1 MGYFIDRNVT
11 YTTKLSVFKHDDV
24 TGFKVSESNNLM
36 NIIKMFILFFNQVV
50 QVLTMFFT

>member
-1 MGYFIDRNVT
+1 MGYFIDWNVT

-36 NIIKMFILFFNQVV
+36 NIIKMFILFSNSCID
-50 QVLTMFFT
+50 MSGIA